1 MISFWDFRQ
10 RYTEE
15 NERTKVRK
23 LLEAVPKLEEPC
35 GDLKGLIETVSGLY
49 NCTGLN
55 IAHDSMS
62 HRTAKAVYE
71 KLSGGFIFIQEYF
84 SYIEHNH
91 FCEKVTTCSTD
102 KLVERFFGIATDRSP
117 GSNPNFIEFAQILTC
132 DAFLFNVTHIFQ
144 PDSWTFLT
152 KNKR

>member
-1 MISFWDFRQ
+1 MISKWEFRQ
-10 RYTEE
+10 QYKEE

-23 LLEAVPKLEEPC
+23 LSEAVPKLEEPC
-35 GDLKGLIETVSGLY
+35 RGLKGLIETVYRLY

-55 IAHDSMS
+55 IAHASMS

-91 FCEKVTTCSTD
+91 FCEKVTTTCSTD
-102 KLVERFFGIATDRSP
+102 NLVERFSGIATSSVP
-117 GSNPNFIEFAQILTC
+117 WKQPEFHRI
-132 DAFLFNVTHIFQ
+132 FVLF
-144 PDSWTFLT
+144 S
-152 KNKR
+152 